1 MGERSRFTGIIYQV
15 TILFLIS
22 ILAIG
27 LFTYYS
33 QSLLADSNVKR
44 RTEKLAE
51 EVAEEVRA
59 SVLEY
64 PAYSWL
70 LNYWYEHWDQMDIE
84 YDVEFQK
91 GTRTEEKCRLLESRC
106 PDLVLKY
113 ASDEEV
119 ESLSEDD
126 QKLYAEIVYSW
137 LITRVNQIKRTHN
150 ADFLFCV
157 STDNTYKEQFFLFSA
172 AEPGAVRGTEYEQ
185 VYTLGTK
192 VKVSDSQR
200 RAMYNSYKEYKYLT
214 DAGKYVDYYSYLT
227 KINGRIVLI
236 GMTYDLETIKSNI
249 RFQTLNGTV
258 LAMLYQVFLSVI
270 CLLLILH
277 FVLRPLKNVQEN
289 IRLYKDTKDSRRVI
303 NNLSTIKSKNEIG
316 QLALDTIDLAKEID
330 NYTHQIAA
338 ITAEKERIGT
348 ELSLAS
354 RIQESM
360 LPNDFPAFPDRNDFD
375 IYASMNPA
383 KEVGGDFY
391 DFLMIDDD
399 HLYIVIAD
407 VSGKGVPAALFMMA
421 SRIVLANNAMSGKS
435 PAEIL
440 QETNEAICRHNKE
453 EMFITV
459 WIGILDL
466 STGILTAANAGH
478 EYPIIMQKGGRY
490 EMLKDKH
497 GFVVGGMEDIKYT
510 NYEIR
515 LTPGAKLFVH
525 TDGLTEATNSE
536 TKMFGEARIIASLN
550 EDCSLSPKQT
560 LNKVMADV
568 DDFVKDAE
576 QFDDLTMLCLEYRGL
591 EKQD

>member
-1 MGERSRFTGIIYQV
+1 MREKPRLTGIIYQV
-15 TILFLIS
+15 MILFLIS

-27 LFTYYS
+27 LLTYYS
-33 QSLLADSNVKR
+33 QSLVADSNVKKL
-44 RTEKLAE
+44 TEKLAE
-51 EVAEEVRA
+51 EVAEEVRD
-59 SVLEY
+59 SVMEY

-70 LNYWYEHWDQMDIE
+70 LNYWNENWDQMDIE
-84 YDVEFQK
+84 YDVEFQE
-91 GTRTEEKCRLLESRC
+91 GTLTEKKCRLLESRC
-106 PDLVLKY
+106 PDLILKY
-113 ASDEEV
+113 ASNEEI
-119 ESLSEDD
+119 EALSEDD

-172 AEPGAVRGTEYEQ
+172 ADPGSVRGTEYEQ

-200 RAMYNSYKEYKYLT
+200 TAMYNSQKNYKYLT

-227 KINGRIVLI
+227 KINGRIILV
-236 GMTYDLETIKSNI
+236 GMTYNLETLKNNI
-249 RFQTLNGTV
+249 RYQTLNGTV
-258 LAMLYQVFLSVI
+258 LAMLYQIFLSVI
-270 CLLLILH
+270 CLMLIMH
-277 FVLRPLKNVQEN
+277 FVLRPLKKVQKN
-289 IRLYKDTKDSRRVI
+289 IRLYKDTKDSHRVI
-303 NNLSTIKSKNEIG
+303 DNLSTIKSRNEIG

-330 NYTHQIAA
+330 NYTNQIAA

-348 ELSLAS
+348 EMSLAS

-360 LPNDFPAFPDRNDFD
+360 LPNDFPAFPDRIDFD

-391 DFLMIDDD
+391 DFLMIDDE
-399 HLYIVIAD
+399 HLYLAIAD

-421 SRIVLANNAMSGKS
+421 ARIVLVNNAMSGKS

-440 QETNEAICRHNKE
+440 QDTNEAICRHNTE

-459 WIGILDL
+459 WLGILDL

-478 EYPIIMQKGGRY
+478 EYPIIMQGGGRF
-490 EMLKDKH
+490 EKLKDRH

-510 NYEIR
+510 NYEIQ
-515 LTPGAKLFVH
+515 LTPGAKIFVH
-525 TDGLTEATNSE
+525 TDGLTEATNKE
-536 TKMFGEARIIASLN
+536 TEMFGEDRVISSLN
-550 EDCSLSPKQT
+550 ADRSLSPEQT
-560 LNKVMADV
+560 LKKVMADV